1 MSRTITIT
9 SGKGGVG
16 KTNISINLA
25 VHLSKMGYRSC
36 LFDADLGLANIN
48 ILLGLQPEYDLN
60 DVIFHGRKLKDI
72 LIRTE
77 ENIDIL
83 PGSSGVEEMANLETR
98 QMRDL
103 IDSLSEIEEYDF
115 LLFDTSAGI
124 SKSVLS
130 FCLASSEVL
139 LVITPEP
146 TSLIDAFALLKVM
159 LLNGFK
165 GESRLVLNQ
174 CKDLEVAKLV
184 YKKFKSAVTKHLG
197 IEISTMG
204 IIYQDNKVAE
214 AVQQQRPVLSL
225 YPNTAASKCIKKLA
239 EQIVS
244 ASAEHLEEPDME
256 GFWRRCI
263 QLIKG
268 PLDIPGKKKEADK
281 KESTTPA
288 LQGDQE
294 EDPKTTEPLQE
305 EGPKATEPLQEEGLK
320 VTEPLQEESLSV
332 KGTDSTPMP
341 GPVSEEGD
349 TKRTPSSPKEGE
361 AVPYGRRG
369 EPIPLE
375 GAIGLDKSF
384 MDCIERLIAGVSD
397 ISKELRLVREA
408 LNKDGMGP
416 TQAETSGSPD
426 TAPLTPGPISLDLKA
441 FLRRRGPSKKEP

>member
-25 VHLSKMGYRSC
+25 IHLSKMGYRTC

-83 PGSSGVEEMANLETR
+83 PGSSGVEAMANLEAR

-124 SKSVLS
+124 SKSVIS

-165 GESRLVLNQ
+165 GEARLVLNQ
-174 CKDLEVAKLV
+174 CKNTEVAKLV
-184 YKKFKSAVTKHLG
+184 YKKFKSAVSKHLG
-197 IEISTMG
+197 MEILDLGM
-204 IIYQDNKVAE
+204 IYQDTKVAE
-214 AVQQQRPVLSL
+214 AVQQQRPLLSL
-225 YPNTAASKCIKKLA
+225 YPNTAASKCIKKIG
-239 EQIVS
+239 EQLVS
-244 ASAEHLEEPDME
+244 ASAEHPEEADMK

-268 PLDIPGKKKEADK
+268 PMDLPGKKKETDE
-281 KESTTPA
+281 KEAAKPP
-288 LQGDQE
+288 LQGDQGE
-294 EDPKTTEPLQE
+294 SPKTKEPLQKE
-305 EGPKATEPLQEEGLK
+305 T
-320 VTEPLQEESLSV
+320 LSV
-332 KGTDSTPMP
+332 KETDSTLMS

-349 TKRTPSSPKEGE
+349 TERTLSSPKEGE
-361 AVPYGRRG
+361 GVPYGQRG
-369 EPIPLE
+369 EPGSSE
-375 GAIGLDKSF
+375 GAMSLEKSF
-384 MDCIERLIAGVSD
+384 MQNIERLIAGISD

-408 LNKDGMGP
+408 IQRNGKAP
-416 TQAETSGSPD
+416 TQAETSGSLD
-426 TAPLTPGPISLDLKA
+426 TNPLTPEPIRLDLEA
-441 FLRRRGPSKKEP
+441 FLNTRGPSKKEP